1 MLPTRRAGGKKKSEE
16 NMKTLKLMA
25 ALGALSFVAA
35 CSSEIEQARTAQ
47 PTGGTPFT
55 QALTREYKDLS
66 AFEADEM
73 KDWRDANY
81 FAGKALAAAGG
92 QTVAPQDPAERD
104 LPQDVLPEIQS
115 VRQRLL
121 TALDGGAR
129 ENKAEVAARAQARF
143 DCWLEQQEENFQN
156 DHISACRDELL
167 AALAELEAK
176 PAEPAPAP
184 APAPQVYLVL
194 FDFDKSNINPAAQAV
209 INRVVA
215 DFSANKAK
223 AISITGYTDRSGTD
237 AYNLKLSERR
247 ADSARAALIAAG
259 IPADAITTAWK
270 GESENAVPTAD
281 GVKEQANRR
290 DEIIVQ

>member
-1 MLPTRRAGGKKKSEE
+1 
-16 NMKTLKLMA
+16 MKTLKTLA
-25 ALGALSFVAA
+25 VLGALSFVAA
-35 CSSEIEQARTAQ
+35 CTTDLDRSRTVE

-55 QALTREYKDLS
+55 QALTKEYKDLA

-73 KDWRDANY
+73 YDWRDAGFY
-81 FAGKALAAAGG
+81 ARRALASASG
-92 QTVAPQDPAERD
+92 QMVTPQDPAERD
-104 LPQDVLPEIQS
+104 LPQDVLPEIQQT
-115 VRQRLL
+115 RTRLI

-129 ENKAEVAARAQARF
+129 DNKPEVAARAQARF

-167 AALAELEAK
+167 AALAELEAQ
-176 PAEPAPAP
+176 PAQPAPAP
-184 APAPQVYLVL
+184 APAAPQVYLVL
-194 FDFDKSNINPAAQAV
+194 FDFDKSNINAAGQAV

-223 AISITGYTDRSGTD
+223 QISVTGYTDRAGTD

-247 ADSARAALIAAG
+247 ADAARAALIAAG
-259 IPADAITTAWK
+259 VPADAITTAWK
-270 GESENAVPTAD
+270 GEAENAVPTAD

>member
-1 MLPTRRAGGKKKSEE
+1 
-16 NMKTLKLMA
+16 MKTLKLVA
-25 ALGALSFVAA
+25 IVGALSFVAA
-35 CSSEIEQARTAQ
+35 CTTDLDRSRTVE
-47 PTGGTPFT
+47 PTGGNAFT
-55 QALTREYKDLS
+55 QALTKEYKDLA

-73 KDWRDANY
+73 YDWRDAGF
-81 FAGKALAAAGG
+81 FARKALAAANGDNVG
-92 QTVAPQDPAERD
+92 PQDPAERD
-104 LPQDVLPEIQS
+104 LPQDVLPEINS
-115 VRQRLL
+115 TRQRLL

-129 ENKAEVAARAQARF
+129 DNKPEVAARAQARF

-167 AALAELEAK
+167 AALAELEAQ
-176 PAEPAPAP
+176 PAPP
-184 APAPQVYLVL
+184 APPPPAAPQVYLVL
-194 FDFDKSNINPAAQAV
+194 FDFDKYNINAAGQAV

-223 AISITGYTDRSGTD
+223 SISITGYTDRAGTD
-237 AYNLKLSERR
+237 AYNEKLSERR

-259 IPADAITTAWK
+259 VPADAITTAWK
-270 GESENAVPTAD
+270 GETENAVPTAD

>member
-1 MLPTRRAGGKKKSEE
+1 
-16 NMKTLKLMA
+16 
-25 ALGALSFVAA
+25 LSFVAA
-35 CSSEIEQARTAQ
+35 CTTDLDRSRTVE

-55 QALTREYKDLS
+55 QALTKEYKDLA

-73 KDWRDANY
+73 YDWRDAGFY
-81 FAGKALAAAGG
+81 ARRALTAASG
-92 QTVAPQDPAERD
+92 QMVTPQDPAERD
-104 LPQDVLPEIQS
+104 LPADVLPEIQQT
-115 VRQRLL
+115 RARLI

-129 ENKAEVAARAQARF
+129 DNKPEIAARAQARF

-156 DHISACRDELL
+156 DHISACRDELM

-176 PAEPAPAP
+176 PAEAAPAP
-184 APAPQVYLVL
+184 APAAPQVYLIL
-194 FDFDKSNINPAAQAV
+194 FDFDKSNVNDAAQAV
-209 INRVVA
+209 VNRVVA

-223 AISITGYTDRSGTD
+223 QISVTGYTDRAGTD

-247 ADSARAALIAAG
+247 ADAARAALIAAG
-259 IPADAITTAWK
+259 VPADAITTAWK
-270 GESENAVPTAD
+270 GEAENAVPTAD

>member
-1 MLPTRRAGGKKKSEE
+1 
-16 NMKTLKLMA
+16 MKTLKILA
-25 ALGALSFVAA
+25 VLGALSFVAA
-35 CSSEIEQARTAQ
+35 CTTDLDRSRTVE

-55 QALTREYKDLS
+55 QALTKEYKDLA

-73 KDWRDANY
+73 YDWRDAGWY
-81 FAGKALAAAGG
+81 ARRALTSASG
-92 QTVAPQDPAERD
+92 QIVTPQDPAERD
-104 LPQDVLPEIQS
+104 LPQDVLPEIQQT
-115 VRQRLL
+115 RARLM

-129 ENKAEVAARAQARF
+129 ENKPEVAARAQARF

-176 PAEPAPAP
+176 PAQPAPAP
-184 APAPQVYLVL
+184 APAAPQVYLVL
-194 FDFDKSNINPAAQAV
+194 FDFDKSNINDAGQAV

-223 AISITGYTDRSGTD
+223 QISVTGYTDRAGTD

-247 ADSARAALIAAG
+247 ADAARAALIAAG

-270 GESENAVPTAD
+270 GEAENAVPTAD

-290 DEIIVQ
+290 DELIVQ

>member
-1 MLPTRRAGGKKKSEE
+1 
-16 NMKTLKLMA
+16 MKTLKLMA
-25 ALGALSFVAA
+25 IVGALGFVAA
-35 CSSEIEQARTAQ
+35 CTTDLDKSRTVE
-47 PTGGTPFT
+47 PTGGNAFT
-55 QALTREYKDLS
+55 QALTKEYKDLA

-73 KDWRDANY
+73 YDWRDAGFY
-81 FAGKALAAAGG
+81 ARKALAAANGDNVG
-92 QTVAPQDPAERD
+92 PQDPAERD
-104 LPQDVLPEIQS
+104 LPADVLPEINS
-115 VRQRLL
+115 TRQRLL

-129 ENKAEVAARAQARF
+129 DSKPEIAARAQARF

-176 PAEPAPAP
+176 PAAPAPAP
-184 APAPQVYLVL
+184 APAAPQVYLVL
-194 FDFDKSNINPAAQAV
+194 FDFDKDNINPAAQAV

-223 AISITGYTDRSGTD
+223 SISITGYTDRAGTD

-259 IPADAITTAWK
+259 VPADAITTAWK
-270 GESENAVPTAD
+270 GEAENAVPTAD

-290 DEIIVQ
+290 DELIVQ

>member
-1 MLPTRRAGGKKKSEE
+1 
-16 NMKTLKLMA
+16 MKTLKFVA
-25 ALGALSFVAA
+25 IVGALSFVAA
-35 CSSEIEQARTAQ
+35 CTTDLDKSRTVA

-55 QALTREYKDLS
+55 QALTKEYKDLA

-73 KDWRDANY
+73 YDWRDAGFY
-81 FAGKALAAAGG
+81 ARRALASANGEQVG
-92 QTVAPQDPAERD
+92 PQDPAERD

-115 VRQRLL
+115 TRQRLL

-129 ENKAEVAARAQARF
+129 QNKPEIAARAQARF

-167 AALAELEAK
+167 AALAELEAQ
-176 PAEPAPAP
+176 PAAPAPAP
-184 APAPQVYLVL
+184 APAAPQVYLVL
-194 FDFDKSNINPAAQAV
+194 FDFDKSNINPAGQAV

-223 AISITGYTDRSGTD
+223 AISITGYTDRAGTD
-237 AYNLKLSERR
+237 AYNLALSERR
-247 ADSARAALIAAG
+247 ADAARAALIAAG
-259 IPADAITTAWK
+259 VPADAITTAWK
-270 GESENAVPTAD
+270 GEGENAVPTAD

-290 DEIIVQ
+290 DELIVQ

>member
-1 MLPTRRAGGKKKSEE
+1 
-16 NMKTLKLMA
+16 MKTLKLMA
-25 ALGALSFVAA
+25 IVGALSFVAA
-35 CSSEIEQARTAQ
+35 CTTDLDRSRTVQ

-55 QALTREYKDLS
+55 QALTKEYKDLA

-73 KDWRDANY
+73 YDWTDAGFY
-81 FAGKALAAAGG
+81 ARKALAAANGENVG
-92 QTVAPQDPAERD
+92 PQDPAERN
-104 LPQDVLPEIQS
+104 LPKDVLPEIQS
-115 VRQRLL
+115 TRQRLL

-129 ENKAEVAARAQARF
+129 ESKPEIAARAQARF

-176 PAEPAPAP
+176 PAQPAPPPPP
-184 APAPQVYLVL
+184 AAPQVYLVL
-194 FDFDKSNINPAAQAV
+194 FDFDKDNINPAGQAV

-223 AISITGYTDRSGTD
+223 SISITGYTDRAGTD

-247 ADSARAALIAAG
+247 ADAARSALIAAG
-259 IPADAITTAWK
+259 VPADAITTAWK
-270 GESENAVPTAD
+270 GEAENAVPTAD

>member
-1 MLPTRRAGGKKKSEE
+1 
-16 NMKTLKLMA
+16 
-25 ALGALSFVAA
+25 
-35 CSSEIEQARTAQ
+35 
-47 PTGGTPFT
+47 
-55 QALTREYKDLS
+55 
-66 AFEADEM
+66 M

>member
-1 MLPTRRAGGKKKSEE
+1 
-16 NMKTLKLMA
+16 MKTLKLMA
-25 ALGALSFVAA
+25 IVGALGFVAA
-35 CSSEIEQARTAQ
+35 CTTDLDKSRTVE
-47 PTGGTPFT
+47 PTGGNAFT
-55 QALTREYKDLS
+55 QALTKEYKDLA

-73 KDWRDANY
+73 YDWRDAGFY
-81 FAGKALAAAGG
+81 ARKALAAANGDNVG
-92 QTVAPQDPAERD
+92 PQDPAERD
-104 LPQDVLPEIQS
+104 LPADVLPEINS
-115 VRQRLL
+115 TRQRLL

-129 ENKAEVAARAQARF
+129 DSKPEIAARAQARF

-176 PAEPAPAP
+176 PAAPAPAP
-184 APAPQVYLVL
+184 APAAPQVYLVL
-194 FDFDKSNINPAAQAV
+194 FDFDKDNINPAGQAV

-223 AISITGYTDRSGTD
+223 TISITGYTDRAGTD

-247 ADSARAALIAAG
+247 ADAARTALIAAG
-259 IPADAITTAWK
+259 VPADAITTAWK
-270 GESENAVPTAD
+270 GEAENAVPTAD

-290 DEIIVQ
+290 DELIVQ

>member
-1 MLPTRRAGGKKKSEE
+1 
-16 NMKTLKLMA
+16 MKTLKLMA
-25 ALGALSFVAA
+25 IVGALGFVAA
-35 CSSEIEQARTAQ
+35 CTTDLDKSRTVE
-47 PTGGTPFT
+47 PTGGNAFT
-55 QALTREYKDLS
+55 QALTKEYKDLA

-73 KDWRDANY
+73 YDWRDAGFY
-81 FAGKALAAAGG
+81 ARKALAAANGDNVG
-92 QTVAPQDPAERD
+92 PQDPAERD
-104 LPQDVLPEIQS
+104 LPADVLPEINS
-115 VRQRLL
+115 TRQRLL

-129 ENKAEVAARAQARF
+129 DSKPEIAARAQARF

-167 AALAELEAK
+167 AALAEREAK
-176 PAEPAPAP
+176 PAAPAPAP
-184 APAPQVYLVL
+184 APAAPQVYLVL
-194 FDFDKSNINPAAQAV
+194 FDFDKDNINPAAQAV

-223 AISITGYTDRSGTD
+223 SISITGYTDRAGTD

-259 IPADAITTAWK
+259 VPADAITTAWK
-270 GESENAVPTAD
+270 GEAENAVPTAD

-290 DEIIVQ
+290 DELIVQ

>member
-1 MLPTRRAGGKKKSEE
+1 
-16 NMKTLKLMA
+16 MKTLKLLA
-25 ALGALSFVAA
+25 IAGALSFVAA
-35 CSSEIEQARTAQ
+35 CTTDLDRSRTVE
-47 PTGGTPFT
+47 PSGGTPFT
-55 QALTREYKDLS
+55 QALTKEYKDLA

-73 KDWRDANY
+73 YDWTDAGFY
-81 FAGKALAAAGG
+81 ARKALAAASG
-92 QTVAPQDPAERD
+92 QQVGPQDPAERD

-115 VRQRLL
+115 TRQRLL
-121 TALDGGAR
+121 AALDGGAR
-129 ENKAEVAARAQARF
+129 ESKPEIAARAQARF

-176 PAEPAPAP
+176 PAAPAPAP
-184 APAPQVYLVL
+184 APAAPQVYLVL
-194 FDFDKSNINPAAQAV
+194 FDFDKSDINAAGQAV

-223 AISITGYTDRSGTD
+223 AISITGYTDRAGTD

-247 ADSARAALIAAG
+247 ADAARSALIAAG
-259 IPADAITTAWK
+259 VPADAITTAWK
-270 GESENAVPTAD
+270 GETENAVPTAD

>member
-1 MLPTRRAGGKKKSEE
+1 
-16 NMKTLKLMA
+16 MKTLKFVA
-25 ALGALSFVAA
+25 IVGALGFVAA
-35 CSSEIEQARTAQ
+35 CTTDLDKSRSVE
-47 PTGGTPFT
+47 PTGGNAFT
-55 QALTREYKDLS
+55 QALTKEYKDLA

-73 KDWRDANY
+73 YDWTDAGFY
-81 FAGKALAAAGG
+81 SRKALAAAKGDNVG
-92 QTVAPQDPAERD
+92 PQDPAERD

-115 VRQRLL
+115 TRQRLL

-129 ENKAEVAARAQARF
+129 DSKPEIAARAQARF

-176 PAEPAPAP
+176 PAAPAPAP
-184 APAPQVYLVL
+184 APAAPQVYLVL

-223 AISITGYTDRSGTD
+223 SVSITGYTDRAGTD
-237 AYNLKLSERR
+237 AYNLKLSEKR
-247 ADSARAALIAAG
+247 ADAARSALIAAG
-259 IPADAITTAWK
+259 VPADAITTAWK
-270 GESENAVPTAD
+270 GEAENAVPTAD

-290 DEIIVQ
+290 DELIVQ

>member
-1 MLPTRRAGGKKKSEE
+1 
-16 NMKTLKLMA
+16 MKTLKLLA

-35 CSSEIEQARTAQ
+35 CSSQIEEARNAQ
-47 PTGGTPFT
+47 PSGGTPFT

-81 FAGKALAAAGG
+81 FADKALVAASG
-92 QTVAPQDPAERD
+92 QAVAPQDPGERD
-104 LPQDVLPEIQS
+104 LPSDAAAEISS

-143 DCWLEQQEENFQN
+143 DCWVEQQEENFQN
-156 DHISACRDELL
+156 DHISACRDELM

-176 PAEPAPAP
+176 PAEPAPPAP
-184 APAPQVYLVL
+184 AAPQVYLVL
-194 FDFDKSNINPAAQAV
+194 FDFDKSDINPAAQAV

-223 AISITGYTDRSGTD
+223 SISITGYTDRSGTD
-237 AYNLKLSERR
+237 DYNLKLSERR

-290 DEIIVQ
+290 DELIVQ

>member
-1 MLPTRRAGGKKKSEE
+1 
-16 NMKTLKLMA
+16 MKTLKLLA
-25 ALGALSFVAA
+25 VAGALSFVAA
-35 CSSEIEQARTAQ
+35 CTTDLDRSRTVE
-47 PTGGTPFT
+47 PTGGTAFT
-55 QALTREYKDLS
+55 KALTKEYKDLA

-73 KDWRDANY
+73 KDWNDAGY
-81 FAGKALAAAGG
+81 FARKALASAAGENVG
-92 QTVAPQDPAERD
+92 PQDPAERD
-104 LPQDVLPEIQS
+104 LPKDSVGEITQT
-115 VRQRLL
+115 RQRLL

-129 ENKAEVAARAQARF
+129 DNKPEVAARAQARF
-143 DCWLEQQEENFQN
+143 DCWVEQQEENFQN

-176 PAEPAPAP
+176 PAEVAPAP

-237 AYNLKLSERR
+237 AYNLKLSEKR
-247 ADSARAALIAAG
+247 ADAARSALIAAG
-259 IPADAITTAWK
+259 VPADAITTAWK
-270 GESENAVPTAD
+270 GEAENAVPTAD

>member
-1 MLPTRRAGGKKKSEE
+1 
-16 NMKTLKLMA
+16 MA
-25 ALGALSFVAA
+25 IVGALGFVAA
-35 CSSEIEQARTAQ
+35 CTTDLDKSRTVE
-47 PTGGTPFT
+47 PTGGNAFT
-55 QALTREYKDLS
+55 QALTKEYKDLA

-73 KDWRDANY
+73 YDWRDAGFY
-81 FAGKALAAAGG
+81 ARKALAAANGDNVG
-92 QTVAPQDPAERD
+92 PQDPAERD
-104 LPQDVLPEIQS
+104 LPADVLPEINS
-115 VRQRLL
+115 TRQRLL

-129 ENKAEVAARAQARF
+129 DSKPEIAARAQARF

-176 PAEPAPAP
+176 PAAPAPAP
-184 APAPQVYLVL
+184 APAAPQVYLVL
-194 FDFDKSNINPAAQAV
+194 FDFDKDNINPAAQAV

-223 AISITGYTDRSGTD
+223 SISITGYTDRAGTD

-259 IPADAITTAWK
+259 VPADAITTAWK
-270 GESENAVPTAD
+270 GEAENAVPTAD

-290 DEIIVQ
+290 DELIVQ

>member
-1 MLPTRRAGGKKKSEE
+1 
-16 NMKTLKLMA
+16 MKTLKFVA
-25 ALGALSFVAA
+25 IVGALSFVAA
-35 CSSEIEQARTAQ
+35 CTTDLDKSRTVE

-55 QALTREYKDLS
+55 QALTKEYKDLA

-73 KDWRDANY
+73 YDWRDAGFY
-81 FAGKALAAAGG
+81 ARKALAAANGEQVG
-92 QTVAPQDPAERD
+92 PQDPAERD

-115 VRQRLL
+115 TRQRLL

-129 ENKAEVAARAQARF
+129 ENKPEIAARAQARF

-167 AALAELEAK
+167 AALAELEAQ
-176 PAEPAPAP
+176 PAAPAPAP
-184 APAPQVYLVL
+184 APAAPQVYLVL
-194 FDFDKSNINPAAQAV
+194 FDFDKSNINPAGQAV

-215 DFSANKAK
+215 DFSANKATS
-223 AISITGYTDRSGTD
+223 ISITGYTDRAGTD

-247 ADSARAALIAAG
+247 ADAARSALIAAG
-259 IPADAITTAWK
+259 VPADAITTAWK
-270 GESENAVPTAD
+270 GEAENAVPTAD

>member
-1 MLPTRRAGGKKKSEE
+1 
-16 NMKTLKLMA
+16 MKTLKIVA
-25 ALGALSFVAA
+25 IVGALGFVAA
-35 CSSEIEQARTAQ
+35 CTTDLDKSRTVE
-47 PTGGTPFT
+47 PTGGNAFT
-55 QALTREYKDLS
+55 QALTKEYKDLA

-73 KDWRDANY
+73 YDWRDAGFY
-81 FAGKALAAAGG
+81 ARKALAAANGDNVG
-92 QTVAPQDPAERD
+92 PQDPAERD
-104 LPQDVLPEIQS
+104 LPADVLPEINS
-115 VRQRLL
+115 TRQRLL

-129 ENKAEVAARAQARF
+129 EGKPEIAARAQARF

-176 PAEPAPAP
+176 PAQPAPPPP
-184 APAPQVYLVL
+184 AAPQVYLVL
-194 FDFDKSNINPAAQAV
+194 FDFDKDNINPAGQAV

-223 AISITGYTDRSGTD
+223 SISITGYTDRAGTD
-237 AYNLKLSERR
+237 AYNEKLSQRR
-247 ADSARAALIAAG
+247 ADAARAALIAAG
-259 IPADAITTAWK
+259 VPADAITTAWK
-270 GESENAVPTAD
+270 GEAENAVPTAD